1 MKSFIKRLVRYQQ
14 SAQAEEPE
22 VKEYGIT
29 VELTISAYSAE
40 EAQELAEYLMVYG
53 ELPGKAPVG
62 AGANASWDIER
73 VIEL

>member
-14 SAQAEEPE
+14 SAHAEEPE
-22 VKEYGIT
+22 LKESGIT
-29 VELTISAYSAE
+29 VELTLSAYSAE

-62 AGANASWDIER
+62 AGSNASWAIER